1 MIIITAEEAG
11 ARTIDTERLWD
22 KLTGIINKK
31 IKIAA
36 LQGERYIIDEVPVFL
51 YERIASYLLSL
62 GYSYQWMDHLK
73 PYKNKT
79 YNCNCWKIK
88 ISWEK

>member
-1 MIIITAEEAG
+1 MIIITAEEAK
-11 ARTIDTERLWD
+11 AMTVDTDRLWD

-62 GYSYQWMDHLK
+62 GYFYQWIDLK
-73 PYKNKT
+73 PSESKT
-79 YNCNCWKIK
+79 YNCNCWKIR
-88 ISWEK
+88 ISWKE